1 MRPFLASL
9 AAATVMLTP
18 AWGFAC
24 PVCATR
30 EGSGPMGTL
39 ALGALIVAPWIAAA
53 GVGWWIRKGLVEEAA
68 LQSQLARVS
77 GDASVDDRS

>member
-1 MRPFLASL
+1 
-9 AAATVMLTP
+9 
-18 AWGFAC
+18 
-24 PVCATR
+24 
-30 EGSGPMGTL
+30 MGTL